1 MIQVYPAPDRRVR
14 IPEENGR
21 VMGPEGSLVPEE
33 SYWLRRLRDGDV
45 TSEPPRPPKATRE
58 RS

>member
-1 MIQVYPAPDRRVR
+1 MIQVYPAPERRVR

-21 VMGPEGSLVPEE
+21 VMGPEGALVSEE

-45 TSEPPRPPKATRE
+45 STEPPE
-58 RS
+58 EDDGE